1 MAWWNVFSGKKP
13 KSYDAASLSY
23 AASPGPMADSSKSGW
38 QKIKDDVQMDMG
50 IKEPDEDYY
59 ARYDERGART
69 RAHMAAMSKLSD
81 ENNRSS
87 ILTKKE
93 EEEEEEEE
101 EEKEEEEDGVK
112 KLDQDLDLENVDD
125 TEESIAATAK
135 ANEEYTEVVDQSG
148 ATFGTGEDETGSDVT
163 SVVQADE
170 SFIDADLKAAQEAAA
185 TSATDLKKAK
195 TFNGIYY
202 EDQADMISAIN
213 QFTSAQAALT
223 LDGVVYD
230 SSDAFDAAVL
240 AKENAAASG
249 GASSI
254 LNLAGSNTTTGNS
267 GDALDQ
273 VTVAEQ
279 NLNTS
284 SALGGSMEAAAAQPT
299 STGAAEDKAIEN
311 YEKGR
316 RSTIL
321 TTPEGLLNDD
331 ELEEDGTFRKKRG
344 LIV

>member
-87 ILTKKE
+87 ILTKK

-213 QFTSAQAALT
+213 QFTSAQAA
-223 LDGVVYD
+223 
-230 SSDAFDAAVL
+230 VL
-240 AKENAAASG
+240 AKENAASAG